1 MPKVVK
7 PNVWQHLN
15 ELSINIHIAGRA
27 YPLTVTDAEEA
38 NVRAAGK
45 LIQDKLNAYQ
55 KQFALKDQRD
65 ALAMLAL
72 ELATENRALKEA
84 AELANQDLQKELD
97 SMQQLLAHVQL

>member
-1 MPKVVK
+1 M
-7 PNVWQHLN
+7 N

-45 LIQDKLNAYQ
+45 LIQDKLNEYQ

-72 ELATENRALKEA
+72 ELATENRTLKEA

>member
-1 MPKVVK
+1 M
-7 PNVWQHLN
+7 N

-45 LIQDKLNAYQ
+45 LIQDKLNEYQ

-72 ELATENRALKEA
+72 ELATENRALKA
-84 AELANQDLQKELD
+84 AADLANQDLQKELD

>member
-1 MPKVVK
+1 
-7 PNVWQHLN
+7 LN

-45 LIQDKLNAYQ
+45 LIQDKLNEYQ

-72 ELATENRALKEA
+72 ELATENRALKKG
-84 AELANQDLQKELD
+84 AELVNQDLQKELD

>member
-1 MPKVVK
+1 
-7 PNVWQHLN
+7 LN

-45 LIQDKLNAYQ
+45 LIQDKLNVYQ

-72 ELATENRALKEA
+72 ELATENRTLKEA

>member
-1 MPKVVK
+1 M
-7 PNVWQHLN
+7 N

-45 LIQDKLNAYQ
+45 LIQDKLNVYQ

-72 ELATENRALKEA
+72 ELATENRTLKEA

>member
-1 MPKVVK
+1 
-7 PNVWQHLN
+7 LN

-45 LIQDKLNAYQ
+45 LIQDKLNVYQ

-72 ELATENRALKEA
+72 ELATEIRALKEA

>member
-1 MPKVVK
+1 M
-7 PNVWQHLN
+7 N

-45 LIQDKLNAYQ
+45 LIQDKLNEYQ

>member
-1 MPKVVK
+1 M
-7 PNVWQHLN
+7 N

-45 LIQDKLNAYQ
+45 LIQDKLNEYQ

-72 ELATENRALKEA
+72 ELATENRALKMA
-84 AELANQDLQKELD
+84 SELANQDLQKELD

>member
-1 MPKVVK
+1 
-7 PNVWQHLN
+7 LN

-45 LIQDKLNAYQ
+45 LIQDKLNEYQ

-72 ELATENRALKEA
+72 ELATENRTLKEA

>member
-1 MPKVVK
+1 M
-7 PNVWQHLN
+7 N

-45 LIQDKLNAYQ
+45 LIQDKLNEYQ

-72 ELATENRALKEA
+72 ELATENRALKA
-84 AELANQDLQKELD
+84 AADLANQDLQKELD
-97 SMQQLLAHVQL
+97 SMQQILAHVQL

>member
-1 MPKVVK
+1 
-7 PNVWQHLN
+7 LN

-45 LIQDKLNAYQ
+45 LIQDKLNEYQ

-72 ELATENRALKEA
+72 ELATENRALKMA
-84 AELANQDLQKELD
+84 SELANQDLQKELD